1 MAISMGVGLSRAIEA
16 TAPARDEAPLR
27 SEVVQARPLPRAD
40 SVKGTSSARLTEL
53 LRLHYAKVWRTLRR
67 LGVDEPFADDA
78 AQQVFIVLSNKLE
91 QVQVGCERTFLL
103 SSAVRVASN
112 YRQSWRRRHEVVDER
127 ALAEETDPRPS
138 ADQLLDEKRL
148 RQQFDALVERWPV
161 DIRTAFVLFELEGL
175 SVPEIAELTE
185 SKMGTVASRLRRARE
200 LFQAGVK
207 RLKARGTAGG
217 GP

>member
-1 MAISMGVGLSRAIEA
+1 MGVGLSRTVEA
-16 TAPARDEAPLR
+16 TAPASGEAPLR
-27 SEVVQARPLPRAD
+27 SEVVQARPMPRAD
-40 SVKGTSSARLTEL
+40 SVKGHSSARLTEL

-78 AQQVFIVLSNKLE
+78 AQQVFIVLANKLE
-91 QVQVGCERTFLL
+91 HVQVGCERTFLL
-103 SSAVRVASN
+103 SSAVRIASN

-217 GP
+217 GS